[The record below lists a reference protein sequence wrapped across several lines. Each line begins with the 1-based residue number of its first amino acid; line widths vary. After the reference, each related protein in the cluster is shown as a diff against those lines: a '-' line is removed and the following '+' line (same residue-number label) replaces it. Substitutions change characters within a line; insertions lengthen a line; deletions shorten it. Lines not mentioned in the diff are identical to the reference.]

1 MLLRALQDVPDWSVA
16 AARSPLCALSALLPL
31 SALRV
36 RRLRGDQWI
45 TVHYFDYFDSPGSTN
60 QESWKQQFG
69 TTVSHEFP

>member
-45 TVHYFDYFDSPGSTN
+45 TFTN
-60 QESWKQQFG
+60 HG
-69 TTVSHEFP
+69 TTTWINHQSGSWAPNMKKHTV